1 MYKPV
6 KHAVPKAS
14 EIQ

>member
-1 MYKPV
+1 V